1 MFCITTQ
8 NLESSQIS
16 DLLIQLTGPSLG
28 LQNNIQRNGF
38 LFPNLQG
45 AQLEALIDYFET
57 QSIQNTNIT
66 SSSIR
71 VSPIPPSDSS
81 TEALEESL
89 RSFIVVIEELFRSE
103 QFNFVAETGFCL
115 IGLGDDLK
123 NQVRPQLQALGATI
137 NILPDTVTLGNPS
150 HRVSGYILFDNGT
163 SATDLP
169 IRLIHRGFGDNFQ
182 VLDGTRV
189 NEDSSYTFNYTPQ
202 NSTTNIEII
211 AITQDDQYSV
221 SLSQTI
227 VNVGP
232 DVKLNLIAPTK
243 TTIKNEQGDDIEIT
257 LQEPLPN
264 EFESLTT
271 DLSQQMSSLDALAQA
286 QETPEKPD
294 LTILHQSTGW
304 DARLIGL
311 TAKAYQNTEKTGI
324 EPQALYAL
332 YRNGLPF
339 DTERLALVDPEVVDA
354 ALEKAQTAGITQLN
368 DTQLETAKQN
378 FQQFANNTRLDIK
391 APGTLST
398 VGQLLDQANLT
409 DDERQKFAD
418 VYFAPRQEGSDF
430 WQQVKAKGIAEDKIS
445 TLELQGKLS
454 YLTLNNADLTA
465 SLQTEIDSLD
475 KLSTLIEKDFHKP
488 ETWIKHIQSLAV
500 KNGSDLNELIP
511 PNYVGTTP
519 QERLE
524 AYAKDEARQVSLSFP
539 TQLVGR
545 MLNTNEITIAP
556 SSTKFS
562 PEKLKKAVTIFLNTA
577 APLGYELGRQPF
589 DPFVDEN
596 RAALKAAIGL
606 TDNEGDNDKFEA
618 ELDRVRQYHSLYQL
632 TPTDNAFKGLV
643 QTGFTSAHDVTAYTY
658 QQFLDRVKGTDLNA
672 AEANLVYRKAQQITA
687 VTQNLLTIT
696 SQLDST
702 PLIHA
707 LSGSQENRETVKAD
721 LIRRFPGLNT
731 LIGSLD
737 YCECKHCRS
746 VLSPA
751 AYLVDLL
758 EFINPKN
765 DVWVYFK
772 NQWTQRHSGTTYP
785 HKKPFNVLTQR
796 RPDIPYIELTCEN
809 THTALPYIDVVNEIF
824 EYYVANDQKLKPDTA
839 KNTSDETTADLLAEP
854 QHVIGQAYTDLSKAQ
869 YPLTLPFDL
878 WLETVRHFF
887 SHFKLP
893 LAKVLKIFHTSNS
906 PYDQFAIYAEQL
918 SISPDEYA
926 IFTQPN
932 IQQWYRLYGY
942 QRSTDALPALESQ
955 TMLPQITVE
964 GRQIQSLQQK
974 LQTLEQKVQK
984 LEQPSLADGL
994 PPVARSVSSDS
1005 DLPESNTLK
1014 GRTDLNSAK
1023 VLSQRLG
1030 VSYKELVELIKT
1042 EFINPHLKW
1051 SKTIDLTLDDTQEDL
1066 EKILYLADI
1075 DAGCSFENTI
1085 LQYGDQDQ
1093 ADETVFFKLNLFV
1106 RLWKKLGWSISDCDR
1121 AIKTFTPSDL
1131 KTITSS
1137 DLGNVFKAVI
1147 TGIAQ
1152 LNILAEKLD
1161 LGSEHRQ
1168 SLLTLFGNI
1177 PTHGDTSLYVQRF
1190 LRPNRTEENNIF
1202 AANQN
1207 GNYLTNPDAKIRD
1220 EKYQLALQGAI
1231 GLTASELADIFQDSN
1246 LNQDSILNL
1255 ENISILYRYTF
1266 LAKAL
1271 NLSIKDLIS
1280 LKLLSGTDP
1289 FQLLAA
1295 QPDITQQEIPLIQFI
1310 KIAQQVHGTSFNLT
1324 DLNYLLRHKLDP
1336 ASQPAP
1342 DTLAT
1347 FSKTLI
1353 AEIKRIRT
1361 EYALPEDIST
1371 FTDDLIQQHLA
1382 MVMPPDVVDTFMAL
1396 WTSAETEKVSES
1408 DLDQTKKVFF
1418 EKHLQKN
1425 TSGVGLFE
1433 SEDFNILFPG
1443 NDSDQTVPSEERQ
1456 RSLLAKRQRLAERLI
1471 PYLQEKLSRQA
1482 IIQLLATELDAE
1494 PETLEALLTD
1504 AELVTLQ
1511 PNETKTLLASLI
1523 DTQLIGVNVSYYNS
1537 GNGSGDAIKQQLLY
1551 TIHTTSQYI
1560 QEQTPDQPP
1569 NSNSIKFEGALEVPT
1584 TGSYRFYATAT
1595 NAGTQINLTFDHLSQ
1610 GDQTQTGE
1618 IAVVP
1623 APQSKDFIGVIATTD
1638 QEKQTFD
1645 QVIELEAGKTYGYE
1659 LNIHGINSADFTL
1672 EVQSQTLPRGPL
1684 SRLTLYPENVLETI
1698 EDVYLLLSKAVQLIS
1713 GFNLTTSEIRYFSK
1727 EIEDYGQLNLSH
1739 LSRKNIEDTTAQ
1751 KLFDGFLRIARY
1763 HQLKQELNEDSDIL
1777 VQQIF
1782 EEPSSDKGLQAFA
1795 DIAGRELAIITSAV
1809 AHFKLLADSLAIHE
1823 QNLWK
1828 IWQVLK
1834 TVNQLGVSVDALIG
1848 WLDIINPT
1856 AQSNTRQE
1864 IVENLRNTLKARYDT
1879 DDWQRVAQAIFDP
1892 LRQKKRDALVAYILH
1907 DHPEKFERPEQL
1919 FEYFLIDPG
1928 MEPVVQ
1934 TSRIKLA
1941 LSSVQLFIQRC
1952 FLNLEPQ
1959 VHPSAL
1965 DSKHWQ
1971 WMKRYRVW
1979 EANRK
1984 IFLYPENWLEPEFR
1998 DDKSHLFQEL
2008 ESALLQGD
2016 ISNDLAEDAFFNYL
2030 KGLQDIARLELVT
2043 MYLEEA
2049 PLRPE
2054 ENVLHLI
2061 GRTYNQ
2067 PHKYFYRRLV
2077 HQTWTPW
2084 EPITA
2089 NLQGDQIA
2097 AIVWQ
2102 GRLHLF
2108 WVTVLEKAESSVK
2121 NASGK
2126 KTKLQDAT
2134 VDDLQKDATANLQK
2148 YVEVS
2153 LNWCEYFQGKW
2164 TSSESGGFSNTLRV
2178 QVGKEF
2184 SKQKVSIFLE
2194 KEIEEGIEKAVYIY
2208 LRNSFDSSFGDKLF
2222 KFISKRTA
2230 PLLID
2235 EREFLKQDDTPYD
2248 WLYSGSSD
2256 IGRFAPLNVY
2266 YRKPLQK
2273 KDSQGQDIEG
2283 EYVWTLYRS
2292 KILEKRNHFSLLVN
2306 SDPLA
2311 QHRSAQSSLVSPFF
2325 YISHPPLSQND
2336 SGSGVDSDDIFFVE
2350 PILTETTLTRYSD
2363 FGRPVSKGS
2372 FRQPTVREIPSVIP
2386 QVKQTLRDSKLVN
2399 ELEKSTFAKY
2409 KPKTLI
2415 DPVLSPGTAIDFGQ
2429 GISVVMASGGIQTPR
2444 LSGQDVN
2451 IANDASLSTPL
2462 DTVDGSG
2469 LAFNIGE
2476 RIELSDPLL
2485 EGLPGPV
2492 NP

>member
-1 MFCITTQ
+1 M
-8 NLESSQIS
+8 
-16 DLLIQLTGPSLG
+16 P
-28 LQNNIQRNGF
+28 
-38 LFPNLQG
+38 
-45 AQLEALIDYFET
+45 
-57 QSIQNTNIT
+57 
-66 SSSIR
+66 
-71 VSPIPPSDSS
+71 
-81 TEALEESL
+81 
-89 RSFIVVIEELFRSE
+89 
-103 QFNFVAETGFCL
+103 
-115 IGLGDDLK
+115 
-123 NQVRPQLQALGATI
+123 
-137 NILPDTVTLGNPS
+137 
-150 HRVSGYILFDNGT
+150 
-163 SATDLP
+163 
-169 IRLIHRGFGDNFQ
+169 
-182 VLDGTRV
+182 
-189 NEDSSYTFNYTPQ
+189 
-202 NSTTNIEII
+202 
-211 AITQDDQYSV
+211 
-221 SLSQTI
+221 
-227 VNVGP
+227 
-232 DVKLNLIAPTK
+232 
-243 TTIKNEQGDDIEIT
+243 
-257 LQEPLPN
+257 
-264 EFESLTT
+264 
-271 DLSQQMSSLDALAQA
+271 SLDALAQA
-286 QETPEKPD
+286 QETSEKPD

-354 ALEKAQTAGITQLN
+354 ALKKAQTAGITQLN

-378 FQQFANNTRLDIK
+378 FQQFVNNTRLDLK
-391 APGTLST
+391 APGTVST
-398 VGQLLDQANLT
+398 VGQLLDKTNLT
-409 DDERQKFAD
+409 NDERQKFAD
-418 VYFAPRQEGSDF
+418 VYFASRQEGSDF

-445 TLELQGKLS
+445 NLELQGKLA
-454 YLTLNNADLTA
+454 YLTLNNAELTA
-465 SLQTEIDSLD
+465 SLQTEIGSLD
-475 KLSTLIEKDFHKP
+475 KLSTLIENNFHKP
-488 ETWIKHIQSLAV
+488 QTWIDHIQSLAAGNDA
-500 KNGSDLNELIP
+500 KLNELIP
-511 PNYVGTTP
+511 PNYVGETP
-519 QERLE
+519 QERLK

-562 PEKLKKAVTIFLNTA
+562 PEKLKQAVTIFLNTA

-596 RAALKAAIGL
+596 RAALKAALGL
-606 TDNEGDNDKFEA
+606 TENEGDNDKFEA
-618 ELDRVRQYHSLYQL
+618 VLDRVRQYHSLYQL

-643 QTGFTSAHDVTAYTY
+643 QTGFTSAHDVTAYTH

-696 SQLDST
+696 SQLDSI

-707 LSGSQENRETVKAD
+707 LSGSQENRETAKAD

-731 LIGSLD
+731 LVGSLD

-765 DVWVYFK
+765 DVWEYFK

-785 HKKPFNVLTQR
+785 HKKPFDVLTQR

-809 THTALPYIDVVNEIF
+809 THTALPYIDIVNEIF
-824 EYYVANDQKLKPDTA
+824 EYYVANDQKLKPDAA
-839 KNTSDETTADLLAEP
+839 KNTSDEVTADLLTEP

-893 LAKVLKIFHTSNS
+893 LAEVLKTFHTSKS
-906 PYDQFAIYAEQL
+906 PYDQFTIYAEQL

-926 IFTQPN
+926 ILTQPN
-932 IQQWYRLYGY
+932 GQQWYRLYGY
-942 QRSTDALPALESQ
+942 QRSADALPALDQQ
-955 TMLPQITVE
+955 TMLPQVILE
-964 GRQIQSLQQK
+964 EQQIQSLQQEVQI
-974 LQTLEQKVQK
+974 LQQQVRSLQQ
-984 LEQPSLADGL
+984 QPSLADGL
-994 PPVARSVSSDS
+994 PPVAQPPSPDA
-1005 DLPESNTLK
+1005 DLADFNTLEPLVALSE
-1014 GRTDLNSAK
+1014 GRKDLNSVK

-1042 EFINPHLKW
+1042 EFINPYLKW
-1051 SKTIDLTLDDTQEDL
+1051 PKTIDFTLEDTKEDL
-1066 EKILYLADI
+1066 EKILYLADV

-1085 LQYGDQDQ
+1085 LQYGKQDQDGNRK

-1121 AIKTFTPSDL
+1121 ALKTFTPVDL
-1131 KTITSS
+1131 KAITSG
-1137 DLGNVFKAVI
+1137 DLGNVFKAAI

-1152 LNILAEKLD
+1152 LNILAQKLD
-1161 LGSEHRQ
+1161 LDSEHRQ
-1168 SLLTLFGNI
+1168 SLLTLFGSI

-1190 LRPNRTEENNIF
+1190 LRPNSAEENNIF
-1202 AANQN
+1202 VADQN
-1207 GNYLTNPDAKIRD
+1207 GNYLSNPDAKIRD

-1231 GLTASELADIFQDSN
+1231 GLTVSELADIFQDSN
-1246 LNQDSILNL
+1246 LNQDSLLNL
-1255 ENISILYRYTF
+1255 KNISILYRYKF
-1266 LAKAL
+1266 LTKAL

-1280 LKLLSGTDP
+1280 LKLLSGIDP
-1289 FQLLAA
+1289 FQLLAD
-1295 QPDITQQEIPLIQFI
+1295 QPDITQQEIPLIKFVE
-1310 KIAQQVHGTSFNLT
+1310 IAQQVHGTSFNLT
-1324 DLNYLLRHKLDP
+1324 DLNYLLRHKLAP
-1336 ASQPAP
+1336 AYQPTP
-1342 DTLAT
+1342 DTLDT

-1361 EYALPEDIST
+1361 EYTLPEAIST

-1382 MVMPPDVVDTFMAL
+1382 MVMPTDVVDTFMAL
-1396 WTSAETEKVSES
+1396 WTSTETEKVSES
-1408 DLDQTKKVFF
+1408 DLEQTKKMFF

-1425 TSGVGLFE
+1425 TLGVGLFE
-1433 SEDFNILFPG
+1433 SEDFDILFSG

-1523 DTQLIGVNVSYYNS
+1523 ETQLIGVNVSYYSS

-1569 NSNSIKFEGALEVPT
+1569 NSNSIKFEGALEVPI

-1595 NAGTQINLTFDHLSQ
+1595 NAGTQINLTFDHLEKE
-1610 GDQTQTGE
+1610 DETQTGE
-1618 IAVVP
+1618 VAVVP

-1659 LNIHGINSADFTL
+1659 LNINGINSADFTL

-1739 LSRKNIEDTTAQ
+1739 LSRKNVEDTTAQ
-1751 KLFDGFLRIARY
+1751 KLFDGLLRIARY

-1795 DIAGRELAIITSAV
+1795 NIAGRELAIITSAV
-1809 AHFKLLADSLAIHE
+1809 AHFNLLADSLAIHE

-1848 WLDIINPT
+1848 WLDIVNPT
-1856 AQSNTRQE
+1856 AQANKRQE

-1907 DHPEKFERPEQL
+1907 NHPKKFERPEQL

-1998 DDKSHLFQEL
+1998 DDKSYLFQEL
-2008 ESALLQGD
+2008 ESSLLQGD
-2016 ISNDLAEDAFFNYL
+2016 VSNDLAEDTFFNYL

-2043 MYLEEA
+2043 MYLEED
-2049 PLRPE
+2049 PLKPE

-2061 GRTYNQ
+2061 GCTYNQ
-2067 PHKYFYRRLV
+2067 PHKYFYRRLI

-2084 EPITA
+2084 EPVTA
-2089 NLQGDQIA
+2089 SLEGDQIA

-2108 WVTVLEKAESSVK
+2108 WVTILEKGESSAK

-2126 KTKLQDAT
+2126 KTKLRDAT

-2164 TSSESGGFSNTLRV
+2164 TDSKSNGFSGTLRSPV
-2178 QVGKEF
+2178 KPSF
-2184 SKQKVSIFLE
+2184 DAANIRLSLE
-2194 KEIEEGIEKAVYIY
+2194 KEGEQALYIHLINELLFHSLEKQSFKIVSKHQAPTVVKDRYLPSSDDLPY
-2208 LRNSFDSSFGDKLF
+2208 LRFSNVEQESKL
-2222 KFISKRTA
+2222 SVR
-2230 PLLID
+2230 
-2235 EREFLKQDDTPYD
+2235 
-2248 WLYSGSSD
+2248 
-2256 IGRFAPLNVY
+2256 
-2266 YRKPLQK
+2266 YRKPTL
-2273 KDSQGQDIEG
+2273 IEG
-2283 EYVWTLYRS
+2283 NSPKVQWKYTTETLLTETKQS
-2292 KILEKRNHFSLLVN
+2292 SVLNN
-2306 SDPLA
+2306 SDLHWLLR
-2311 QHRSAQSSLVSPFF
+2311 QGRNSLVSPIF
-2325 YISHPPLSQND
+2325 YMDQQHT
-2336 SGSGVDSDDIFFVE
+2336 FFVE
-2350 PILTETTLTRYSD
+2350 PILTETTFTRYSD
-2363 FGRPVSKGS
+2363 YGRPVSKGT
-2372 FRQPTVREIPSVIP
+2372 FRQPTVKEIPSVIP
-2386 QVKQTLRDSKLVN
+2386 QVKQTLQDSKLVN
-2399 ELEKSTFAKY
+2399 ELEQSAFAKY
-2409 KPKTLI
+2409 KPKTLL
-2415 DPVLSPGTAIDFGQ
+2415 DPVISPGIAIDFGQ
-2429 GISVVMASGGIQTPR
+2429 GISVVTASGGIQIPR
-2444 LSGQDVN
+2444 LSGQSVN
-2451 IANDASLSTPL
+2451 IETDALFTPL
-2462 DTVDGSG
+2462 NIVDGSG
-2469 LAFNIGE
+2469 LALSIAE
-2476 RIELSDPLL
+2476 RVELSDPLF
-2485 EGLPGPV
+2485 EDLPKPV